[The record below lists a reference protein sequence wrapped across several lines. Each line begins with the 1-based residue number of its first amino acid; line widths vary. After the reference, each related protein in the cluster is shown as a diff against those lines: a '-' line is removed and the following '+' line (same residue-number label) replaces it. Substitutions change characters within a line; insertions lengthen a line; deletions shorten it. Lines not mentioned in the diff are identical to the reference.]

1 MLLAL
6 QARATLASL
15 QGLGKSYVVVAMTGS
30 LFGQILGRIERLAD

>member
-15 QGLGKSYVVVAMTGS
+15 QGLGKSYVVVAMSRT
-30 LFGQILGRIERLAD
+30 LPD